1 MEQRENQD
9 LWNRFIRLGDMMGD
23 GLHYESDGKWI
34 EREYNKLAR
43 ILIPEIKE
51 ADKQKRKNRAINI
64 NKQMDALLQTKK
76 CSCGGK
82 LIQKRSGTKVVYCE
96 LCNSRYVAVTKKKK

>member
-23 GLHYESDGKWI
+23 GLHYEPDGKWI

-51 ADKQKRKNRAINI
+51 ADKQKRR
-64 NKQMDALLQTKK
+64 NKSIRVNQQMDALLQNKK
-76 CSCGGK
+76 CECGGK
-82 LIQKRSGTKVVYCE
+82 LEQRRSGTIVVYCSV
-96 LCNSRYVAVTKKKK
+96 CNARYKAVTKKKK

>member
-9 LWNRFIRLGDMMGD
+9 LWNRFIRLGDMIGD

-51 ADKQKRKNRAINI
+51 SDKQRRKDKAIRI
-64 NKQMDALLQTKK
+64 NKQMDVLLQNKK
-76 CSCGGK
+76 CSCGGQ
-82 LIQKRSGTKVVYCE
+82 LQQKRSGTIVVYFSV
-96 LCNSRYVAVTKKKK
+96 CNARYKAVTKKK